1 MGIGDRQHSA
11 VLTPGY
17 SKAKLR
23 LLLED
28 SQWSGGVP
36 APADVGTGIKFSG
49 KFQMCLQFAFY
60 ILYAANEMTTG
71 VARAQHHNFVSD
83 TRDRL

>member
-28 SQWSGGVP
+28 SQW

-49 KFQMCLQFAFY
+49 EFQMCLQFAFY